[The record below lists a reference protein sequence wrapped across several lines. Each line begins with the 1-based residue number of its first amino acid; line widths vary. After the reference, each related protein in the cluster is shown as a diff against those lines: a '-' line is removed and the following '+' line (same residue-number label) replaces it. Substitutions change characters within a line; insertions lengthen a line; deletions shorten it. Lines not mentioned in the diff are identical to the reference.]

1 MENVKI
7 FTNMEEM
14 RLYYNK
20 RDNAYIFQENGR
32 LFSILI
38 LIENFK
44 SNISI
49 KAKNIKAKNI
59 ECENITANDIEA
71 SDIFVKNTIKCNN
84 ITARIVRSEI
94 LEAYS
99 AVAKSVDCTHIYITK
114 EIEAENRI
122 GCYRI
127 EAKDIYSDILSAHV
141 AKADYINVNL
151 FYAANVEGGTVKID
165 KLKAVSY
172 YKRIDINVKQFIIR
186 ELLQNCKDEYGF

>member
-1 MENVKI
+1 MEEFKI
-7 FTNMEEM
+7 FTNIEEM

-20 RDNAYIFQENGR
+20 RNNAYIFQENGH
-32 LFSILI
+32 LFSIRI

-84 ITARIVRSEI
+84 ITARIVI
-94 LEAYS
+94 GGMLKAYS
-99 AVAKSVDCTHIYITK
+99 AVANSVDCTRIYITK
-114 EIEAENRI
+114 EIEVKNRI

-141 AKADYINVNL
+141 TKADYINVNL
-151 FYAANVEGGTVKID
+151 FYAANVEGGTVEID
-165 KLKAVSY
+165 KLKAISY
-172 YKRIDINVKQFIIR
+172 YERIDINVKQFIIR

>member
-1 MENVKI
+1 MEEFKI
-7 FTNMEEM
+7 FTNIEEM

-20 RDNAYIFQENGR
+20 RNNAYIFQENGH
-32 LFSILI
+32 LFSIRI

-84 ITARIVRSEI
+84 ITARIVRGGM

-99 AVAKSVDCTHIYITK
+99 AVANSVDCTHIYITK
-114 EIEAENRI
+114 EIEVENRI

-141 AKADYINVNL
+141 TKADYINVNL
-151 FYAANVEGGTVKID
+151 FYAANVEGGAVEID

-172 YKRIDINVKQFIIR
+172 YERIDINVKRFIIR